1 MILNSFI
8 FKRRLSMNIRKTLLA
23 LTSITV
29 VSLSLVA
36 VAVEKNANERTF
48 IRLSEDGAKAAR
60 TVSLARVAIFDGQTQ
75 EANDLLD
82 QAKTALDAATKD
94 VDKLAIKTS
103 KHNDLGPMVPIDAR
117 LSVIDAYTLTP
128 EKKTEI
134 GKVNEHLKK
143 GETKKAL
150 EVLRPID
157 VQLTL
162 TSMFMP
168 LNPTTKAV
176 EQAKTLLADHQYYE
190 ANLALKKAED
200 SWVIDSQG
208 FVDYLEKLP
217 ESGKQTANAASSDQS
232 EKK

>member
-1 MILNSFI
+1 
-8 FKRRLSMNIRKTLLA
+8 MNIRKTLLA

-75 EANDLLD
+75 EAKDLLD

-168 LNPTTKAV
+168 LKPTAKAV

-217 ESGKQTANAASSDQS
+217 ESGKQTANAASSNQP

>member
-1 MILNSFI
+1 
-8 FKRRLSMNIRKTLLA
+8 MNIRKTLLA

-75 EANDLLD
+75 EAKDLLD

-168 LNPTTKAV
+168 LKPTTKAV

-217 ESGKQTANAASSDQS
+217 ESGKQTANAASSNQP

>member
-1 MILNSFI
+1 
-8 FKRRLSMNIRKTLLA
+8 MNIRKTLLA

-128 EKKTEI
+128 EKK
-134 GKVNEHLKK
+134 
-143 GETKKAL
+143 
-150 EVLRPID
+150 
-157 VQLTL
+157 
-162 TSMFMP
+162 
-168 LNPTTKAV
+168 
-176 EQAKTLLADHQYYE
+176 
-190 ANLALKKAED
+190 AE
-200 SWVIDSQG
+200 
-208 FVDYLEKLP
+208 
-217 ESGKQTANAASSDQS
+217 
-232 EKK
+232 

>member
-1 MILNSFI
+1 
-8 FKRRLSMNIRKTLLA
+8 MNIRKTLLA

>member
-1 MILNSFI
+1 
-8 FKRRLSMNIRKTLLA
+8 MNIRKTLLA

-36 VAVEKNANERTF
+36 VAVEKNASEHAF

-75 EANDLLD
+75 EAKDLLD
-82 QAKTALDAATKD
+82 QAKTALDAAAKD

-128 EKKTEI
+128 EKKAEI
-134 GKVNEHLKK
+134 GKVNEHLRK

-217 ESGKQTANAASSDQS
+217 ESGKQTANAASSNQP